1 MMSSKRQR
9 LEAGTSVSDNSN
21 NGSPGY
27 HAEAHITGLPDVPEG
42 CFRKIVLFVGDASAL
57 HLCGANKQ
65 FWDLQPELKMLAIDP
80 PHHSSSDYPR
90 WIHRRMGD
98 GFEDNFCVIIHTS
111 TGKKWNSPC
120 PHVSDY
126 DDSKTCHDLIASL
139 PKRHASTIT
148 HLFLR
153 PILGSGHSG
162 ITASPESFQD
172 YGTNLTSLTMLQ
184 VVHPALGREHPPSED
199 DTTENYPHLGDCL
212 VKLCHAAAST
222 LDTISIRSR
231 VNMLFQHVEQI
242 LMREPPYINLE
253 EEWSVR
259 YDDLRQDPAE
269 LLRRKGRL
277 ENLEVQFWN
286 GNHVDHEFQE
296 EFLTDLISLASE
308 CG

>member
-1 MMSSKRQR
+1 MMSSKWQR

-65 FWDLQPELKMLAIDP
+65 FRDLQPELKMLAIDP

-90 WIHRRMGD
+90 WIHWHLGMED
-98 GFEDNFCVIIHTS
+98 GFEDKFCVIIHTS

-199 DTTENYPHLGDCL
+199 DTTENYPRLGDCL

-242 LMREPPYINLE
+242 LMREPPYVNV
-253 EEWSVR
+253 EEWSDR
-259 YDDLRQDPAE
+259 YYHLRQDPAE
-269 LLRRKGRL
+269 LLRRKGHL
-277 ENLEVQFWN
+277 ENLE
-286 GNHVDHEFQE
+286 
-296 EFLTDLISLASE
+296 I
-308 CG
+308 